1 MRLRRLEPVV
11 RRALQ
16 GPCACP
22 PGTRVLVAVSGGAD
36 STALLLVLARLRAEL
51 GLDLAAAH
59 LHHGLRGAE
68 ADGDLEFLRALCAR
82 LRVPLL
88 AARWNT
94 PLRMRR
100 RRLSGEAGLRTLR
113 REFLA
118 GAAKRFGAHAIATA
132 HTADDQL
139 ETVLMRLMRGA
150 GVRGLSGMH
159 PRHGAWIK
167 PLLAATRLDVV
178 SDLRAHQQA
187 WREDSTNQGLAP
199 LRNRVR
205 HQVIPALLGA
215 AGGASDT
222 ARHRLA
228 LRVSRSARAAREAD
242 RVVDRLAAR
251 AIAKHARDSAENALD
266 SKVAR
271 SYPAA
276 IRRRWIERVWRRVS
290 PRGTELMHRHL
301 DALLAL
307 VASDHGGQVV
317 HLPGGLEARREGR
330 HVRFLPSRCPDIETR
345 PLPVPGRIQSPEGR
359 LSTGW
364 VTGRAAHSALA
375 GKPSTVEYFAA
386 DELQGGLEVRE
397 GGADERFVPLGRR
410 RAIRLRDF
418 LAKQRVSGR
427 SRKHP
432 TVLADAEGILWV
444 VGVRRAARAL
454 VTEATP
460 RALRV
465 LTERHD

>member
-11 RRALQ
+11 RRALT
-16 GPCACP
+16 GACVCP

-36 STALLLVLARLRAEL
+36 STALLLVLARLGPEL

-68 ADGDLEFLRALCAR
+68 ADGDLEFVRALCAR
-82 LRVPLL
+82 LRVPLF

-94 PLRMRR
+94 RLRMRR
-100 RRLSGEAGLRTLR
+100 RGMSGEAGLRTLR
-113 REFLA
+113 REFLT
-118 GAAKRFGAHAIATA
+118 AAATRFEAHTIATA

-139 ETVLMRLMRGA
+139 ETVLMRLLRGA
-150 GVRGLSGMH
+150 GVRGLAGMR
-159 PRHGAWIK
+159 PRTGPWIK

-178 SDLRAHQQA
+178 TDLRAHRQA
-187 WREDSTNQGLAP
+187 WREDSSNRSLEPQ
-199 LRNRVR
+199 RNRVR
-205 HQVIPALLGA
+205 HQVIPALVLA
-215 AGGASDT
+215 VGGTSDR
-222 ARHRLA
+222 ARHQLA
-228 LRVSRSARAAREAD
+228 LRVSGSARSAREAD
-242 RVVDRLAAR
+242 RVVEMLAAR
-251 AIAKHARDSAENALD
+251 AIAADPRIAGENALD
-266 SKVAR
+266 SVVAR

-276 IRRRWIERVWRRVS
+276 VQRRWIERLWRRAS

-301 DALLAL
+301 EVLLRL
-307 VASDHGGQVV
+307 VASDRGGQVV
-317 HLPGGLEARREGR
+317 NLPGGIEARRDGR
-330 HVRFLPSRCPDIETR
+330 HVRFLPSRCAHVETR
-345 PLPVPGRIQSPEGR
+345 PLPVPGRIQSPEGH
-359 LSTGW
+359 LSAGW
-364 VTGRAAHSALA
+364 VSGRAAHSALA
-375 GKPSTVEYFAA
+375 RKPATVEYFAA
-386 DELQGGLEVRE
+386 HELQGGLEVRE

-418 LAKQRVSGR
+418 LAKQRISGQ

-454 VTEATP
+454 VTERTP